1 MSCRCRLSIKLC
13 EALTL
18 QKCEE
23 GSGGVSELGSDEGE
37 EGGRGDVFKGV
48 MKDVISANKQE
59 VGDGDGISASLAR
72 FAEGGEA
79 GSYQA
84 IRERT
89 EY

>member
-1 MSCRCRLSIKLC
+1 M
-13 EALTL
+13 

-59 VGDGDGISASLAR
+59 RMGRWGWNLSFSGKICR
-72 FAEGGEA
+72 GGQA

-84 IRERT
+84 IRE
-89 EY
+89 Y